1 MFNSIVMKTVKTS
14 VLTVALLGA
23 SLSAQA
29 ETSLVSE
36 VASNIEQNI
45 SAQMQDIV
53 AKAQT
58 ELSLSIQSQMSEM
71 MFELDSSE
79 EIDASALAAEK
90 VETPLVTSALVK
102 D

>member
-14 VLTVALLGA
+14 VLTAVLLGA
-23 SLSAQA
+23 SVSAQA

-36 VASNIEQNI
+36 VANSLEQNI
-45 SAQMQDIV
+45 SAQMQDMV
-53 AKAQT
+53 SKAQT

-71 MFELDSSE
+71 MFELSSDE
-79 EIDASALAAEK
+79 DLKAEMLTAEK
-90 VETPLVTSALVK
+90 VEKPLVTSALIK